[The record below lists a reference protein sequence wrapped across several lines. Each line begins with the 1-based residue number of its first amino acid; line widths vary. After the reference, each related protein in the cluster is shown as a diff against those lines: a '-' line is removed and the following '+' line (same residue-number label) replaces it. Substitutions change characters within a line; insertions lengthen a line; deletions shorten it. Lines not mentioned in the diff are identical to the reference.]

1 MTLVWLFARGKWY
14 DTNLSVLQNLNSRI
28 EGMKHQQMENLPYRL
43 IHRQK
48 EIRNEKEREEQLRKN
63 ISKTMEEK
71 CLLSFYV
78 TL

>member
-14 DTNLSVLQNLNSRI
+14 NTNLSVLQNLNSRI

-48 EIRNEKEREEQLRKN
+48 EIRNEREREGKLRKN